1 MKQHFGSAEEPTKDF
16 NKLDAYWNI
25 DDGTGRVRGASV
37 FGPPEAAAVV
47 AQYLKPFED
56 WGVFGAA
63 ASSARVEGGSDNG
76 AFAVA
81 GLPGIGTQQDNIE
94 YNSTTWHTNLDTY
107 ERIVPED
114 VMHNAVVTASLVYH
128 LANRDQMLP
137 RFAPGE
143 MPAIPAPR
151 RRGQ

>member
-1 MKQHFGSAEEPTKDF
+1 MPT
-16 NKLDAYWNI
+16 
-25 DDGTGRVRGASV
+25 T
-37 FGPPEAAAVV
+37 
-47 AQYLKPFED
+47 
-56 WGVFGAA
+56 
-63 ASSARVEGGSDNG
+63 ARVEGGSDNG

-114 VMHNAVVTASLVYH
+114 VMHNAVITASLMIH

-137 RFAPGE
+137 RFAPDK
-143 MPAIPAPR
+143 MPAIPAG
-151 RRGQ
+151 RRGGN